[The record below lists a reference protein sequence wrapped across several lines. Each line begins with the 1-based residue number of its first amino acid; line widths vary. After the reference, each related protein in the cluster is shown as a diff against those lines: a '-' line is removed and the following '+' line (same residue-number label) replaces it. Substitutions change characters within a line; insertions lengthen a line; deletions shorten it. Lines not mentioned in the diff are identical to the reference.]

1 VDALK
6 VYLPFY
12 FFTPRELHT
21 KNCMSSLRKTSA
33 ALHRAICIGLF
44 LIFCWVLR
52 GDIAR
57 AQQTSPGT
65 PKPSPANAVPTPIPL
80 SQIAAE
86 AQTTDQTVRDI
97 ETHLSTDQLT
107 ASIEEHL
114 PQLASEV
121 ELRTNE
127 MTKLMSSR
135 LPLELLRHME
145 NAIRTLHDE
154 LSTWNRELTE
164 HAKTLD
170 DQFARLDTLSKTW
183 KATLQ
188 LPELSKA
195 APEIPKRVQA
205 MISSIA
211 RTQQGVES
219 LRERDLTLQGRVLE
233 ATTELQIASSAIGQA
248 QTDAIKNLFIQDSPP
263 IWSLGAKN
271 WKEETR
277 APTVWR
283 ASANVALTYILRQ
296 PLVFLFH
303 ALVILVLIVA
313 MYWLRRRVHRWTEEE
328 PNLRRAAPVFDVP
341 VSTAIALSFLMAS
354 SIYSLA
360 PFLIRAVLGAAILIP
375 TALILRR
382 LIDRT
387 LFPIVNALLIFY
399 FVDQLRT
406 VMAVL
411 PLSGRFAFAAEML
424 GAILFLTWLIRGK
437 RSPAGDGKSKDPFAR
452 TIRRSAQ
459 AGLIL
464 FSVAFLADVFGYV
477 NFAYL
482 IGSGALRSAYVGA
495 ALYAALR
502 IVEGL
507 IIISLATR
515 PLALMRVVRL
525 NRPMLQRRICRTAE
539 FLAFLYWLSL
549 TLDFFA
555 LRTPMIANIAAAL
568 QATLTIGS
576 LSVSLGHLLV
586 FVVTAWA
593 SFALSRFLRFILEED
608 VYHHWELARGIP
620 QAISTMV
627 HYTVLLVGFFIALAA
642 LGVDLTKV
650 TILAGAFTVGVGF
663 GLQTVINNFVC
674 GLILLF
680 ERPIKVGD
688 IIQIDADIGEVRRIG
703 IRACIIRTADGSEV
717 IVPNGTIIAN
727 KVTNWTFSDRYRAV
741 EISVTVARGAPP
753 QRVIDVLKQVAA
765 SHASVAKEPA
775 PQAYVVSFGPAS
787 ANFQLRAWTDRY
799 QDWIQVRSD
808 LSVATDEALMRE
820 NMTLA

>member
-1 VDALK
+1 
-6 VYLPFY
+6 
-12 FFTPRELHT
+12 
-21 KNCMSSLRKTSA
+21 MSSLRKTPA

-44 LIFCWVLR
+44 LIFGWVLR

-65 PKPSPANAVPTPIPL
+65 PKPSPATAVPTPIPL

-107 ASIEEHL
+107 ASIEERL

-127 MTKLMSSR
+127 MTKLMTSR

-170 DQFARLDTLSKTW
+170 DQFARLETLSKTW

-195 APEIPKRVQA
+195 AEIPKRVQA

-211 RTQQGVES
+211 RVQLGVES

-233 ATTELQIASSAIGQA
+233 ATTELQIANSAIEQA
-248 QTDAIKNLFIQDSPP
+248 QTNAIKNLFIQDSPP
-263 IWSLGAKN
+263 IWSLGAN
-271 WKEETR
+271 NSNKEISAAT
-277 APTVWR
+277 AWR
-283 ASANVALTYILRQ
+283 ASAHLALIYILRQ

-303 ALVILVLIVA
+303 GLVILVLVVA
-313 MYWLRRRVHRWTEEE
+313 MYWLRRGVHKWTEEA

-341 VSTAIALSFLMAS
+341 VSTAIALSFLIVG

-382 LIDRT
+382 LIDRK
-387 LFPIVNALLIFY
+387 LYPIVNALLIFY

-406 VMAVL
+406 LTAVL
-411 PLSGRFAFAAEML
+411 PLSGRFLFAAEML
-424 GAILFLTWLIRGK
+424 GGILFLTWLIRGK
-437 RSPAGDGKSKDPFAR
+437 HSPAGDGKTKDRFVR
-452 TIRRSAQ
+452 RIRRSAQ
-459 AGLIL
+459 AGLVL
-464 FSVAFLADVFGYV
+464 FSAALLADVFGYV
-477 NFAYL
+477 NLAYL
-482 IGSGALRSAYVGA
+482 IGGGTLRSAYAGA

-502 IVEGL
+502 IVEGF
-507 IIISLATR
+507 IIISLEAR

-525 NRPMLQRRICRTAE
+525 NRSMLQRRICGTAG

-555 LRTPMIANIAAAL
+555 LRTPLIANIAAAL
-568 QATLTIGS
+568 QATLAIGS
-576 LSVSLGHLLV
+576 LSFSLGHVLV

-627 HYTVLLVGFFIALAA
+627 HYTILLVGFFIALAA

-688 IIQIDADIGEVRRIG
+688 IIQIDTDIGEVRRIG

-753 QRVIDVLKQVAA
+753 QRVIEVLKKVAA
-765 SHASVAKEPA
+765 SHPTVAKEPA

-787 ANFQLRAWTDRY
+787 ATFQLRAWTDHY
-799 QDWIQVRSD
+799 EDWIQVRSD
-808 LSVATDEALMRE
+808 LSVATDDALMQE